1 MAGEMISGQNRQM
14 SFLEVM
20 QRTFNYQAGQ
30 LGDVYIKFL
39 DPINVKEFV

>member
-1 MAGEMISGQNRQM
+1 MISGKNKDI

-20 QRTFNYQAGQ
+20 QRTYNYMNGQ

-39 DPINVKEFV
+39 DPINVKEFI